1 MKVISLLNLK
11 GGVAKTFTAVNMA
24 YELYRRGY
32 KVLLLDNDKQGNLS
46 KAYGRYDAESVAP
59 ITKLLSGEWQE
70 AAELIQKTDYEG
82 IDIVSANMSLMGAT
96 WELTT
101 EETGNQIE
109 RYKRLI
115 DAAVLGHGWAVIDYL
130 PIEQA
135 YDYCIIDNPPDIG
148 LNVVNALTIT
158 DEVIVPVKIDEWALE
173 GLDILADQIE
183 DARQFNPAL
192 NLRGVVITA
201 YQNTDGEAAGAE
213 WLEKKLQ
220 GIVGTGVYSKDF
232 ILWTVRYSRKVA
244 ESTFLFKPIY
254 EYSPC
259 CGAAQDYKKLVTTYT
274 GKAR

>member
-11 GGVAKTFTAVNMA
+11 GGVAKTFTVANMA

-46 KAYGRYDAESVAP
+46 KAYERYNAESVAP
-59 ITKLLSGEWQE
+59 ITKLLSGEWT
-70 AAELIQKTDYEG
+70 AATELIQQTDYEG
-82 IDIVSANMSLMGAT
+82 IDIISANLSLMGAT
-96 WELTT
+96 WKLTT

-109 RYKRLI
+109 RYKRLL
-115 DAAVLGHGWAVIDYL
+115 AAK
-130 PIEQA
+130 IEYYGDCTVWGK

-173 GLDILADQIE
+173 GLDILTGQIE
-183 DARQFNPAL
+183 EARQYNPSL
-192 NLRGVVITA
+192 QLLGVLVTV
-201 YQNTDGEAAGAE
+201 YQNTDGEAAGRE
-213 WLEKKLQ
+213 WIETEQDNYSLL
-220 GIVGTGVYSKDF
+220 GVIRYSK
-232 ILWTVRYSRKVA
+232 KVA

-259 CGAAQDYKKLVTTYT
+259 CGAAQDYKNFVTRYT
-274 GKAR
+274 GKDR